1 MSIWLPIFFVVP
13 NDYLFSMSFMIPT
26 LVVVVINVA
35 ISLVGI
41 WYISKLVISDEG
53 IVLYGVNKLDWND
66 VVYACVAK
74 FLGIKSIKIK
84 RRKGLTWYLPLYM
97 EGEITIRDAIINHA
111 PENNA
116 LYKVA
121 KELRIT

>member
-1 MSIWLPIFFVVP
+1 
-13 NDYLFSMSFMIPT
+13 MIPT
-26 LVVVVINVA
+26 LVVVTINII
-35 ISLVGI
+35 ISLVGV

-53 IVLYGVNKLDWND
+53 IVLYRANKLVWND
-66 VVYACVAK
+66 VVYACITK

-97 EGEITIRDAIINHA
+97 VGEIPIREAIINHA

-121 KELRIT
+121 NELKIT